1 MSKFGIGQPVR
12 RVEDQRF
19 ITGQGR
25 YTDDIDIAGQAYGYV
40 VRSPEAHAR
49 IRSLDVAAAKAAP
62 GVLAGDHRRRH
73 RSQRRQPSA
82 LRRPAAQP
90 GRHPGRQPAAARCSA
105 PTASATSATTS
116 PSWSPRRSRRP
127 RTRPS

>member
-25 YTDDIDIAGQAYGYV
+25 YTDDINLPGQAYGYV
-40 VRSPEAHAR
+40 LRSPTAHAR
-49 IRSLDVAAAKAAP
+49 IASLDVAAAKAAP
-62 GVLAGDHRRRH
+62 GVLLVVTAAELDAAHALPDPDH
-73 RSQRRQPSA
+73 QPRRQPSA
-82 LRRPAAQP
+82 PTPSTRSC
-90 GRHPGRQPAAARCSA
+90 ARTRS
-105 PTASATSATTS
+105 TMSATTS
-116 PSWSPRRSRRP
+116 PSSWPRPASRP